1 MNENPNNRK
10 DNFKL
15 FNQQKNKIRNT
26 WDYINLLKG
35 ENVELTQRIESLES
49 AINQLSKRSNKT
61 LSSNLGGAKLLD
73 TRTYSVT
80 PADFVYSYST
90 YYYNKSS
97 PYNLVSRYDYYYA
110 NLYPEINYGSV
121 DLNKHLYYMSFQYQS
136 EYPACWA
143 YLGPGWG
150 PHAGW
155 ISNNTYYLT
164 SMIYENSNIILPS
177 YLLGTV
183 YLQNFSF
190 DIGAGWY
197 STPPYYQKCT
207 LRLWEI

>member
-1 MNENPNNRK
+1 MNENINNRK

-35 ENVELTQRIESLES
+35 ENVELTQRIDSLES
-49 AINQLSKRSNKT
+49 SINQLSKRSNKT

-80 PADFVYSYST
+80 PADFVYGYST
-90 YYYNKSS
+90 YYYNTWS
-97 PYNLVSRYDYYYA
+97 PYNLESQSDYYYA
-110 NLYPEINYGSV
+110 NVYPEINYGV
-121 DLNKHLYYMSFQYQS
+121 FDVNKHLYYMRFQYQS

-143 YLGPGWG
+143 YLSPGWG

-155 ISNNTYYLT
+155 SSRNSFFSI
-164 SMIYENSNIILPS
+164 SMIYENSNIIAPS
-177 YLLGTV
+177 YIIDTN
-183 YLQNFSF
+183 YLQFFSS
-190 DIGAGWY
+190 DIGAGWLY
-197 STPPYYQKCT
+197 IPPFYQKCT
-207 LRLWEI
+207 LQLWEI